1 MSTPISA
8 ATAAYGNAAQLL
20 QDAGKTAS
28 SGNAGGIG
36 GAGSGGA
43 DFSKM
48 LAESVQSVVDNGNQ
62 ADKISIDMLSGKA
75 GVVDMVTAVTQTELA
90 VQSMVTVRDRVISA
104 YQEIMR
110 MPI

>member
-1 MSTPISA
+1 MSTPLSA
-8 ATAAYGNAAQLL
+8 AAAAYSNASKLI

-28 SGNAGGIG
+28 SPA
-36 GAGSGGA
+36 SGGGE

-48 LAESVQSVVDNGNQ
+48 LAESVQSVVDTGNR
-62 ADKISIDMLSGKA
+62 ADKVSLDMLSGKA
-75 GVVDMVTAVTQTELA
+75 GVVDMVTAITQTQLA
-90 VQSMVTVRDRVISA
+90 VESMVTVRDRVISA

>member
-1 MSTPISA
+1 MTIPFSA

-20 QDAGKTAS
+20 QNADKAAS
-28 SGNAGGIG
+28 PSA
-36 GAGSGGA
+36 SGGA

-48 LAESVQSVVDNGNQ
+48 LAESVQSVVDTGNQ
-62 ADKISIDMLSGKA
+62 ADKISLDMLSGKA

-90 VQSMVTVRDRVISA
+90 VESMVTVRDRVISA